1 MYSSG
6 KTPTLS
12 LCGAFTFV
20 FPLGS
25 PSHDSIPDS
34 AAQERRPITAV
45 NSGGSVRLRVKQAQC
60 VGIASGRVRENRTG
74 RNVGK
79 DSIPSDLAGAPLVPQ
94 EEPPISVYLATRP
107 TPQFISPV
115 IHFWP

>member
-45 NSGGSVRLRVKQAQC
+45 NSGGSVGLRVKQAQC

-79 DSIPSDLAGAPLVPQ
+79 DSIPSDLGGGPVVAQKKQTFAVC
-94 EEPPISVYLATRP
+94 LATLPP
-107 TPQFISPV
+107 TKIIV
-115 IHFWP
+115 AEI